1 MPHIHPDRCEMK
13 SPLSWPSL
21 LKRGSHWAH
30 IAPVPRNLAEEFAAT
45 LPQRKHAAVRIIRGK
60 HCGTREELLDEF
72 ARGLDFPQYFGR
84 NWDALEDCLTDLEWL
99 SAEAFVL
106 ILTNADQ
113 VLRSSPGELKTFA
126 GILSAAA
133 AHWSSAE
140 PPASFHCLFHCEP
153 GSAEDLKHRLA
164 EVGILPS

>member
-1 MPHIHPDRCEMK
+1 
-13 SPLSWPSL
+13 
-21 LKRGSHWAH
+21 
-30 IAPVPRNLAEEFAAT
+30 VEEFAAT
-45 LPQRKHAAVRIIRGK
+45 HPKKKHAAVRILRGK

-106 ILTNADQ
+106 IITNADQ
-113 VLRSSPGELKTFA
+113 VLRNSPGELKTLA
-126 GILSAAA
+126 GILASAA
-133 AHWSSAE
+133 AHWQSAD
-140 PPASFHCLFHCEP
+140 PQASFHCLFHAEP

-164 EVGILPS
+164 EGGIVPS